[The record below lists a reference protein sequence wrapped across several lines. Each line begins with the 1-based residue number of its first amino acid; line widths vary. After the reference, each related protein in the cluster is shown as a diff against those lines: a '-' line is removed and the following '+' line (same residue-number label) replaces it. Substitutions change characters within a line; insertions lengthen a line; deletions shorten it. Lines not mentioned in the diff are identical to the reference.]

1 MIKIPLPVLSLASLV
16 ATLLAT
22 GVHHVFRL
30 GPELIIPALVGVG
43 LPVVLF
49 AFYQRTGTRL
59 LLWLYAGYAAL
70 VVFWFGFLD
79 GFLDHVAK
87 AAGLDNV
94 TFLPGGEADTVATA
108 MTLWSQSASTA
119 FYEGTGILSAAL
131 ALMTMIVTSFFVIE
145 ELNPKKAGHINS
157 TLGAANHKG

>member
-1 MIKIPLPVLSLASLV
+1 MTKSPLPILSLASLL
-16 ATLLAT
+16 ATLLVT

-30 GPELIIPALVGVG
+30 GPELIIPALVGIG

-87 AAGLDNV
+87 ATGLDNI

-131 ALMTMIVTSFFVIE
+131 ALMTMIVTSFFVFA
-145 ELNPKKAGHINS
+145 ELKSKNVGHINS
-157 TLGAANHKG
+157 TSGASSRKA